1 MRKEILRSRPAG
13 RCARILVALAAGL
26 ALGWTGLGDAVDRPR
41 DVVKQPDVR
50 QRIAELEENFWQCE
64 HASSDGMIDAAMA
77 AHCDAV
83 TDELKKRKFGGDF
96 ERLLQWWHQNRL
108 AHDQSAETEL
118 PAG

>member
-1 MRKEILRSRPAG
+1 MRKEILRNRPAG

-41 DVVKQPDVR
+41 DVVKQLDVR
-50 QRIAELEENFWQCE
+50 QRIAELEKTFWQCE
-64 HASSDGMIDAAMA
+64 HAASDGGIDAAMA

-96 ERLLQWWHQNRL
+96 ERLLQWWQLNKL
-108 AHDQSAETEL
+108 ALISRMEVNAY
-118 PAG
+118 